1 MKNDII
7 FFTSEFPPQPGGIGN
22 HAYNL
27 ILQLA
32 KNGFNITTLTDS
44 RSKDGKAEREHDAA
58 FNTPIIRVPVRR
70 PRFTMY
76 FRRLFLLFSLIRK
89 KKNSRPLLVAS
100 GKFPLWGMALMSCIF
115 RKHRYIAIIHGS
127 EVNFP
132 GGFNRMMTRWSLR
145 RFHRV
150 IGVSNYTLSLV
161 NEDVPEDKGIFIPNG
176 FDSDRL
182 KKPKKMPVKGQPAL
196 ITLGGV
202 TYRKG
207 QHNVIKAMPE
217 ILKYYPE
224 AHYHIV
230 GIPREKEAF
239 QNLAET
245 LKVDAHITFHGVVDD
260 ERLSELMGNAHIF
273 CMLSEVQES
282 GDTEGF
288 GIAIIEGNSLG
299 LPAIGSRGCGIEDA
313 IAHDRSG
320 LHVDN
325 HNPGETAQAVKN
337 IYADYERFSRN
348 ATDWACQHTWEKI
361 IQHYIAVFNEEQQHD

>member
-1 MKNDII
+1 MKNDIV

-27 ILQLA
+27 VLQLA
-32 KNGFNITTLTDS
+32 KNGFTITTLTDS
-44 RSKDGKAEREHDAA
+44 RSEDGVVEREHDGA
-58 FNTPIIRVPVRR
+58 FNTPIIRVPVSR

-76 FRRLFLLFSLIRK
+76 FRRLFLLFSLIRS

-115 RKHRYIAIIHGS
+115 RKHRYLAIIHGS

-161 NEDVPEDKGIFIPNG
+161 REVVPEDKGVFIPNG
-176 FDSDRL
+176 FETDRL
-182 KKPKKMPVKGQPAL
+182 IKTKTEPVKGNPAL

-207 QHNVIKAMPE
+207 QHNVIKALPE
-217 ILKYYPE
+217 ILKNYPE

-239 QNLAET
+239 QHLAES
-245 LKVDAHITFHGVVDD
+245 LGVDTHITFHGVVDD
-260 ERLSELMGNAHIF
+260 EQLSELMGNAHIF
-273 CMLSEVQES
+273 CMLSEVQDS

-313 IAHDRSG
+313 IAHGRSG

-325 HNPGETAQAVKN
+325 HDPHEIAEAIKS
-337 IYADYERFSRN
+337 IYSDYERFSKN
-348 ATDWACQHTWEKI
+348 AEDWAGKHTWEEI
-361 IQHYIAVFNEEQQHD
+361 IQRYIAVFNEEQHD